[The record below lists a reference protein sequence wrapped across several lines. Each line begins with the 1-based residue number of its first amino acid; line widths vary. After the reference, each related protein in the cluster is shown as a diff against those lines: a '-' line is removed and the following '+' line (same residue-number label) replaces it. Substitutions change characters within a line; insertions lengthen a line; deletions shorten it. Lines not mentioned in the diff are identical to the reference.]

1 MKSAA
6 IRSIEMDETE
16 AKSEPEP
23 DIKSIE
29 CDDEDAPIT
38 TTTKNALITTQLDPC
53 DVYPHRVKVS
63 IVGVG
68 KIGIACAIAILMRRM
83 ASEVCLIDHD
93 ANKASAEAEDIQ
105 HVGFFLGCPLVT
117 GTSEISTVKES
128 AVVIIC
134 TPETP
139 PGENQNVKHN
149 LKVFKKIIPA
159 IARFAAK
166 SVLLIVTRPAD
177 VMSYIAWK
185 LSGFPSNRVLGI
197 GTLIDCARLQDFVS
211 RRLNVA
217 RSSVSCMTIGSQGDM
232 AGTYYHPPSPYFF
245 PYHPCPHP
253 FAVPLWSSISVGG
266 MKLRDINSRIGEQ
279 DDPEKWYEIEEN
291 VKSVGK
297 ELEEKKGSCCW
308 GVAISTTEIVDAIV
322 RNTKVVLPAS
332 THILSC
338 AHGTDK
344 DVYMSVPCVIGR
356 EGVYCTVRQKLSEQE
371 KAAVQTCAD
380 NIRNI
385 LRESGIL
392 QENNNEA
399 EQ

>member
-1 MKSAA
+1 MPDFSDHPFLFPYLERDSHNLPIYEISFLRREKEYRHGYYS
-6 IRSIEMDETE
+6 IRKFLSVGF
-16 AKSEPEP
+16 
-23 DIKSIE
+23 
-29 CDDEDAPIT
+29 
-38 TTTKNALITTQLDPC
+38 LIL
-53 DVYPHRVKVS
+53 S
-63 IVGVG
+63 VG
-68 KIGIACAIAILMRRM
+68 KTFIKKTI
-83 ASEVCLIDHD
+83 E
-93 ANKASAEAEDIQ
+93 SA
-105 HVGFFLGCPLVT
+105 
-117 GTSEISTVKES
+117 EISTVKES

-232 AGTYYHPPSPYFF
+232 AGTYYPPSPYFF
-245 PYHPCPHP
+245 PYHPRPHP

-291 VKSVGK
+291 VKSV
-297 ELEEKKGSCCW
+297 
-308 GVAISTTEIVDAIV
+308 
-322 RNTKVVLPAS
+322 
-332 THILSC
+332 
-338 AHGTDK
+338 
-344 DVYMSVPCVIGR
+344 
-356 EGVYCTVRQKLSEQE
+356 
-371 KAAVQTCAD
+371 
-380 NIRNI
+380 
-385 LRESGIL
+385 
-392 QENNNEA
+392 
-399 EQ
+399 

>member
-1 MKSAA
+1 
-6 IRSIEMDETE
+6 MDETE

>member
-1 MKSAA
+1 M
-6 IRSIEMDETE
+6 
-16 AKSEPEP
+16 
-23 DIKSIE
+23 
-29 CDDEDAPIT
+29 
-38 TTTKNALITTQLDPC
+38 
-53 DVYPHRVKVS
+53 
-63 IVGVG
+63 
-68 KIGIACAIAILMRRM
+68 
-83 ASEVCLIDHD
+83 
-93 ANKASAEAEDIQ
+93 
-105 HVGFFLGCPLVT
+105 
-117 GTSEISTVKES
+117 KES

-232 AGTYYHPPSPYFF
+232 AGTYYPPSPYFF
-245 PYHPCPHP
+245 PYHPRPRP

-291 VKSVGK
+291 VKSV
-297 ELEEKKGSCCW
+297 
-308 GVAISTTEIVDAIV
+308 
-322 RNTKVVLPAS
+322 
-332 THILSC
+332 
-338 AHGTDK
+338 
-344 DVYMSVPCVIGR
+344 
-356 EGVYCTVRQKLSEQE
+356 
-371 KAAVQTCAD
+371 
-380 NIRNI
+380 
-385 LRESGIL
+385 
-392 QENNNEA
+392 
-399 EQ
+399 

>member
-1 MKSAA
+1 
-6 IRSIEMDETE
+6 MDETE

-23 DIKSIE
+23 DVKSIE
-29 CDDEDAPIT
+29 CDDQEDAPIT

-134 TPETP
+134 TPETQ

-232 AGTYYHPPSPYFF
+232 AGISLLPPFDGSSRCYP
-245 PYHPCPHP
+245 PP

-392 QENNNEA
+392 QENNNNET